1 MAMTMAMA
9 MAMAMAIALAGIGV
23 GECKYMVY
31 NTSQAIVA
39 GKLNV
44 HLVPHTHDDVGWLKT
59 VDQYYVGAN
68 NSIRVLPLLF
78 HFFPF
83 IFFHSVFESA

>member
-59 VDQYYVGAN
+59 VDQYYVGSN
-68 NSIRVLPLLF
+68 NSIQVISSSSLLF
-78 HFFPF
+78 SLQFRF
-83 IFFHSVFESA
+83 ST